1 MDIISIYYDSM
12 NKEIKQRLKW
22 IELYEETNNAG
33 LVCRRCGISRPTLRK
48 WYKRYKEKGLD
59 GLQDV
64 SRRPHNSPNTK
75 IDNRIE
81 EWILSL
87 RKDRKLGARRIQN
100 ELLREHNFN
109 LSLASIH
116 KVLTKHEVK
125 PVVFQRKKKDFIRY
139 QRPIPGDRVQMDTC
153 KIAPGIY
160 QYTSIDDCSRYRVL
174 DVFKRRTAA
183 NTLAFIDKVIEE
195 MPFPIQRVQTDRGM
209 EFFAEKVQLK
219 LMEHGIKF
227 RPNKPSSPHLNGKVE
242 RSQRAD
248 KEEFYSTV
256 NLDLEE
262 LKNKTLPEWRH
273 YYNWQRAHGSFK
285 GKTPMDIVC
294 ERLEQTP
301 LWKDVHA
308 NYETE
313 KERIQLSNYQRDL
326 QLRKMK

>member
-1 MDIISIYYDSM
+1 M

-64 SRRPHNSPNTK
+64 SRRPHSSPNTK

-81 EWILSL
+81 DWILKL

-100 ELLREHNFN
+100 ELLREHNFQ

-125 PVVFQRKKKDFIRY
+125 PIVFQRKKKDFIRY

-160 QYTSIDDCSRYRVL
+160 QYTAVDDCSRYRVL

-183 NTLAFIDKVIEE
+183 NTITFIDKVIEE
-195 MPFPIQRVQTDRGM
+195 MPFPIQRVQTDRGT

-219 LMEHGIKF
+219 LMKHGIKF
-227 RPNKPSSPHLNGKVE
+227 RPNKPGSPHLNGKVE
-242 RSQRAD
+242 RSQRTD

-256 NLDLEE
+256 NLNLEE
-262 LKNKTLPEWRH
+262 LKNETLPEWQH

-294 ERLEQTP
+294 EHLEKTP
-301 LWKDVHA
+301 LWEDVHA

-313 KERIQLSNYQRDL
+313 NERIQLSNYQRDL
-326 QLRKMK
+326 QLRKVK